1 MAPGRVPH
9 PSVEERAALGK
20 AARVK
25 MPRSRHGDWEA
36 SQESGR
42 AEKVLLEQAADRVE
56 ELVPIRH
63 GRMLASPFA
72 FFRGAAALMAAD
84 LAETPRSGLT
94 VQLCGDAHLSNFGG
108 FASPSRELVF
118 DINDFDETARGP
130 WEWDVK
136 RLAASIAIAGRELGL
151 APAVRHDA
159 VEAAMRSYREA
170 MRRFATMRNLELWYA
185 RLDVARILSHVGDRV
200 TAEERKAFERRVAG
214 ARAKDHLRAMAKL
227 AQRVDGELR
236 IASRP
241 PRIVPVEE
249 VFPATAAEDVEEQM
263 RSLLRAY
270 RRSLP
275 VERRHLLEG
284 YRYRHMARRV
294 GGVGSVG
301 TRTWIVLLT
310 GRDGDDPL
318 FLQVKEAG
326 PSVLEPYTARD
337 RARNHGQRVVQGQR
351 LMQVDTDIFLGW
363 LRATA
368 TDDTARD
375 YYVRQLWDWKIG
387 AEVELMSPA
396 RLTVYGT
403 LCGWTLARAH
413 ARSGDRVAIGAY
425 LGSGKA
431 FDSAIGAFAETYAD
445 QNERDHAELEEAAQA
460 GRIEAARGV

>member
-1 MAPGRVPH
+1 M
-9 PSVEERAALGK
+9 
-20 AARVK
+20 
-25 MPRSRHGDWEA
+25 
-36 SQESGR
+36 
-42 AEKVLLEQAADRVE
+42 
-56 ELVPIRH
+56 
-63 GRMLASPFA
+63 
-72 FFRGAAALMAAD
+72 
-84 LAETPRSGLT
+84 
-94 VQLCGDAHLSNFGG
+94 
-108 FASPSRELVF
+108 
-118 DINDFDETARGP
+118 
-130 WEWDVK
+130 
-136 RLAASIAIAGRELGL
+136 
-151 APAVRHDA
+151 
-159 VEAAMRSYREA
+159 
-170 MRRFATMRNLELWYA
+170 
-185 RLDVARILSHVGDRV
+185 
-200 TAEERKAFERRVAG
+200 
-214 ARAKDHLRAMAKL
+214 
-227 AQRVDGELR
+227 
-236 IASRP
+236 
-241 PRIVPVEE
+241 
-249 VFPATAAEDVEEQM
+249 
-263 RSLLRAY
+263 
-270 RRSLP
+270 
-275 VERRHLLEG
+275 
-284 YRYRHMARRV
+284 
-294 GGVGSVG
+294 GSVG

-460 GRIEAARGV
+460 GRIKAARGV